1 MKQEAEQV
9 ASGKIRVGV
18 VDDNRSVA
26 DIITEILGT
35 RDFVCHDAYDGR
47 GALELCR
54 ARELD
59 LLILDYVLPDFNGLE
74 VVKRL
79 HAEGRDIPMIIIT
92 AAHEEPSGGWKG
104 VPMVKAI
111 VRKPFTG
118 GELRRMVAEVTGRE
132 LP

>member
-1 MKQEAEQV
+1 MAV
-9 ASGKIRVGV
+9 AKLRVGV

-26 DIITEILGT
+26 EIITEILGG
-35 RDFVCHDAYDGR
+35 RDFICHDAYDGR
-47 GALELCR
+47 GALDLCR

-59 LLILDYVLPDFNGLE
+59 LLILDYMLPDLDGLE

-79 HAEGRDIPMIIIT
+79 AADGYKIPTIIIT
-92 AAHEEPSGGWKG
+92 AANEEPPGGWKAA
-104 VPMVKAI
+104 PLVKAV

-118 GELRRMVAEVTGRE
+118 GELRRTVSEVTGRE